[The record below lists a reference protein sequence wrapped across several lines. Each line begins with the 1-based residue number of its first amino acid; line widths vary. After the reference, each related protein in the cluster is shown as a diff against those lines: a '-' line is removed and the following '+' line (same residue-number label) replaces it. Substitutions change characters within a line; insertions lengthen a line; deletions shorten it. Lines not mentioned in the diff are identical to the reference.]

1 MLHGVTLEEIVN
13 YLVRIYGWEKL
24 GQWIRIRCFTT
35 NPTVGSSLKLLRKTP
50 WARAKVEALYVTT
63 RKNKLERERKASL

>member
-1 MLHGVTLEEIVN
+1 MTLEEIVN